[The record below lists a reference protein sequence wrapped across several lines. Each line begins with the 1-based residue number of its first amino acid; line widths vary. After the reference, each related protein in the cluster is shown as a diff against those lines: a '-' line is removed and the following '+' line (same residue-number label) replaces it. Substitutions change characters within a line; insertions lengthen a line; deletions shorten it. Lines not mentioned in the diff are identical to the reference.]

1 MKPTS
6 SPLANNLDYLQL
18 PWMRDHHEARALHA
32 SQNGQTHLEYL
43 HGLIDEEVRARRER
57 AAKARLAA
65 SRMPCVKT
73 LDSWDWKWNVTTIQR
88 EQIVPLLSLEI
99 LNTHSNLLFFGKQGL
114 GKTHLAL
121 AVGHAACVRG
131 VRMLFTTAADMV
143 NRLHASTADRSLHK
157 ALRIYTRPTLLI
169 IDEVGYLPFSKEA
182 GDLFFQVIT
191 ERYERGSI
199 VLTTNRPFKNWNE
212 IFTDDT
218 AASAIV
224 ERLVHHSVIVNL
236 RGKSYRLK
244 DKLDLV
250 NEPKPTP

>member
-6 SPLANNLDYLQL
+6 SPLASNLDYLQL
-18 PWMRDHHEARALHA
+18 PWMRDNHETRARLA
-32 SQNGQTHLEYL
+32 SQSSQTHLEFL
-43 HGLIDEEVRARRER
+43 HGLVDEEVGVRRQR

-99 LNTHSNLLFFGKQGL
+99 LDTHSNLLLFGKQGL

-121 AVGHAACVRG
+121 AVGHAACVQG
-131 VRMLFTTAADMV
+131 VRTLFTTAADMV
-143 NRLHASTADRSLHK
+143 NRLHAATADRSLHK

-169 IDEVGYLPFSKEA
+169 IDEVGYLPFSKDA

-191 ERYERGSI
+191 QRYERGSI

-224 ERLVHHSVIVNL
+224 ERLVHHSVILNL

-244 DKLDLV
+244 DKLELA
-250 NEPKPTP
+250 NEPRPGA